1 MALPKRIDVVSPTSV
16 AAPSR
21 LEPIAIAMI
30 AGTGEIF
37 NLREMVMAIG
47 ATMSTVATLSTNAEM
62 TAANT
67 DKAMMATFRLG
78 DFSMILSARSAGIF
92 DSMKMAT
99 SPMVPAIIMMTFQ
112 SMAENISL
120 IGK

>member
-1 MALPKRIDVVSPTSV
+1 LALPKRIDVVSPTSV